1 MTKWTARGSGHLQ
14 QFYSTPVATQV
25 SGMARGWAGLTLGF
39 KQTAF
44 RRGAL
49 DMLHVAGWRV
59 STPSLHTIKHIW
71 SYFLIFHWC
80 RCKFCILMQRWKHVF
95 FRIFFQ
101 PTKMHLKHQH
111 VTKHKFSFQVEREIT
126 LMSLE
131 VFLQS
136 QIALLGEMWS
146 TWRCYFNT
154 FNELYRM

>member
-49 DMLHVAGWRV
+49 DMLHAAGWRV

-101 PTKMHLKHQH
+101 PTKMHLKVKCGRHEDVISTH
-111 VTKHKFSFQVEREIT
+111 LMNSIGCKLPMKSSRT
-126 LMSLE
+126 LWWEQFHTSM
-131 VFLQS
+131 
-136 QIALLGEMWS
+136 
-146 TWRCYFNT
+146 
-154 FNELYRM
+154 